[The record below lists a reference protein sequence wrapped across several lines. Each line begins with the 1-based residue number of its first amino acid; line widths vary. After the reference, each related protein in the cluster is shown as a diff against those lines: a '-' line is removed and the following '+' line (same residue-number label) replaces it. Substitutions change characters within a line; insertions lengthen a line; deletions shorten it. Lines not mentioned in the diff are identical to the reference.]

1 MTASEVPNPNLEE
14 RQLTRQTP
22 GDSLTR
28 PQAFACTLALLFSV
42 LGSMVGVPFLSAGV
56 ASHQTERVL
65 NAWSDNDSLPP
76 PSYWEQ
82 LHQRAIRAAE
92 GYPVANG
99 EYLDR
104 LGRVSLWGAAINPNA
119 KQHWQ
124 DAIEAFRASVAV
136 RPSWPWTW
144 LRLAHA
150 KLHGGQL
157 DEEFDR
163 ALRQAAR
170 LGAGRAD
177 LNRDLARMGF
187 DAWRLLSI
195 EQRALVLGA
204 AAQLARRSEHDAS
217 YVYEVASA
225 AGADTALC
233 WALDTAVKTEQRICK
248 EEG

>member
-14 RQLTRQTP
+14 RQFARQAS

-28 PQAFACTLALLFSV
+28 QQTLACSLALCFCV
-42 LGSMVGVPFLSAGV
+42 LGLTVGVPLLSAGI

-65 NAWSDNDSLPP
+65 NAWSQNDSLPP
-76 PSYWEQ
+76 ATYWEQ
-82 LHQRAIRAAE
+82 LHQRAARAVE
-92 GYPVANG
+92 GYPVANA

-104 LGRVSLWGAAINPNA
+104 LGRVSLWGAAINSEA
-119 KQHWQ
+119 SQHWH
-124 DAIEAFRASVAV
+124 DAITAFRASVAV

-150 KLHGGQL
+150 KLHADQL
-157 DEEFDR
+157 DHEFDH
-163 ALRQAAR
+163 ALHQAAR
-170 LGAGRAD
+170 LGAGRVD
-177 LNRDLARMGF
+177 LNRDLARLGF
-187 DAWRLLSI
+187 DAWRKLNI

-204 AAQLARRSEHDAS
+204 ARQLARRSEHDAS

-233 WALDTAVKTEQRICK
+233 WTLDTAVKTEQRICK

>member
-1 MTASEVPNPNLEE
+1 MTASEVPNPNPEE
-14 RQLTRQTP
+14 RRLSRQTP
-22 GDSLTR
+22 DDSLTR
-28 PQAFACTLALLFSV
+28 FQAFVCGLVLLFCA
-42 LGSMVGVPFLSAGV
+42 LGLTVGVPLLSSGV

-82 LHQRAIRAAE
+82 LHQRALRATE
-92 GYPVANG
+92 SYPVANG

-104 LGRVSLWGAAINPNA
+104 LGRVSLWGAAINSKA
-119 KQHWQ
+119 EQRWQ
-124 DAIEAFRASVAV
+124 DAIAAFRASVAA

-150 KLHGGQL
+150 KLHSGQL
-157 DEEFDR
+157 DHEFDR
-163 ALRQAAR
+163 ALHQAAR

-187 DAWRLLSI
+187 DAWSLLSI
-195 EQRALVLGA
+195 EQRALVLSA
-204 AAQLARRSEHDAS
+204 AGQLARRSEHDAS

-225 AGADTALC
+225 AGADRALC